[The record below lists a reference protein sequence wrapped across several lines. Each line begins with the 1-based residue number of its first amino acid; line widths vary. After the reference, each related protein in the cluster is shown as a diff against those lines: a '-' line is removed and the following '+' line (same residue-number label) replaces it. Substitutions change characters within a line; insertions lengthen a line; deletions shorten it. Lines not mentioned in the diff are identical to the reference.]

1 MAPAVRLLALLALL
15 PFLAA
20 CEAPRTG
27 AGLATIESAAFG
39 LAMRELP
46 RATLRSLGLSYGLA
60 VVKVE
65 AAAAHA
71 GLRMGDV
78 IYGVNH
84 NRIKSAV
91 DFARL
96 VAEQPAGAPL
106 ALLVRRGGTD
116 LYLPVETG
124 INAGR
129 AGRRRPT
136 DTLLR
141 T

>member
-1 MAPAVRLLALLALL
+1 LLALLALL
-15 PFLAA
+15 PQLAG
-20 CEAPRTG
+20 CEAPDAV
-27 AGLATIESAAFG
+27 AGLASIESAAFG
-39 LAMRELP
+39 LGLRELP
-46 RATLRSLGLSYGLA
+46 RATLRSLGLPYGLA
-60 VVKVE
+60 VVKAE

-78 IYGVNH
+78 IYGVNQS
-84 NRIKSAV
+84 RIKSAV

-96 VAEQPAGAPL
+96 VAEQPPGAPL

-116 LYLPVETG
+116 LYLPLEP
-124 INAGR
+124 GR
-129 AGRRRPT
+129 SSRRRPT